1 MRRIPFSTR
10 SITQFLR
17 DLTGR
22 QEIVLSGRAAA
33 GIWAALRAWDLHDRV
48 VLIPA
53 NTCYIVLWAVLKS
66 GNSPVLVDVDR
77 ATGNV
82 TPESFDAHLA
92 LNPAAII
99 PCHMYGLPA
108 PMDSIFQWAQA
119 HQVKVIEDAAL
130 ALGATVDG
138 RPAGSWGDASI
149 FSFGLGKIADNQ
161 VGGALLTDDAELAQA
176 VSRLLAEAPVWDD
189 HLMALTNQW
198 NGLYWSLH
206 QFESQNPR
214 LLDLYPQLFALFGDL
229 TAYQLTADDWTD
241 MPALLRDLPDNLA
254 HRSRLAAL
262 YDTELS
268 RIDVIEEDSPFLP
281 PLSRLAGSFL
291 WRYPLLVRADLRDEL
306 LSHLWEQGVH
316 DATRWYPSLQ
326 PMAKV
331 LVPHMIQAA
340 TPTADL
346 LSASI
351 INLPLNPATDEAGV
365 HRITHTISDFI
376 SNL

>member
-10 SITQFLR
+10 SIIQPLR

-22 QEIVLSGRAAA
+22 QQVVLSGRAAA
-33 GIWAALRAWDLHDRV
+33 GIWAALRAWDFQDRA

-66 GNSPVLVDVDR
+66 GNIPVLVDVDR

-82 TPESFDAHLA
+82 TVESFDAHLA

-108 PMDSIFQWAQA
+108 SMDSICQWAQS
-119 HQVKVIEDAAL
+119 HHVTVIEDAAL

-138 RPAGSWGDASI
+138 QPAGSWGDASI

-161 VGGALLTDDAELAQA
+161 VGGALLTDDPELAQA
-176 VSRLLAEAPVWDD
+176 ASRLLAEAPVWDD

-198 NGLYWSLH
+198 NGLYWPLH

-214 LLDLYPQLFALFGDL
+214 LLDLYPQLFALYGDL
-229 TAYQLTADDWTD
+229 TAYQLAADDWSD
-241 MPALLRDLPDNLA
+241 MPALLHDLPDNLA
-254 HRSRLAAL
+254 HRSCLAAL
-262 YDTELS
+262 YDAELS
-268 RIDVIEEDSPFLP
+268 RIDLAGSDSPFLP
-281 PLSRLAGSFL
+281 ALSRPAGSVL
-291 WRYPLLVRADLRDEL
+291 WRYPLLARSDLRDDL
-306 LSHLWEQGVH
+306 LTHLWEQGVH

-326 PMAKV
+326 PMSSV
-331 LVPHMIQAA
+331 LVPQVTQPA

-351 INLPLNPATDEAGV
+351 INLPLAPATDEADV
-365 HRITHTISDFI
+365 VRIVQSVVDFL
-376 SNL
+376 SE